1 MEILTTQ
8 DEFDRLSG
16 KALIKLKC
24 LNCSNEFLKAK
35 RHVKYHLK
43 EAKNS
48 GCFCTQKCF
57 SEHKSKLNRFHVNC
71 KNCNASL
78 TRTTHE
84 LNKKHNYFCNQSCSA
99 KYFNQFRIT
108 ELTRLKCA
116 NCQKEFDRPNYHLNK
131 NNVHDF
137 CSRKC
142 VSQFHHHEKP
152 VIIKCDNCQKN
163 VIKGASSLKLH
174 KYHFCNKSCQA
185 IYGNKTYNRKQRF
198 GINKS
203 RAETLMVAIIKKD
216 FPNLNIIEN
225 DRKTL
230 NGLEL
235 DLYIP
240 DKNLG
245 IELNGPCH
253 YIPIFGE
260 NELSKTQSKD
270 VIKKET
276 MQKLKIH
283 FFQINIMGAGK
294 KLPEILTRA
303 YDEQIKPLLV

>member
-1 MEILTTQ
+1 
-8 DEFDRLSG
+8 
-16 KALIKLKC
+16 
-24 LNCSNEFLKAK
+24 
-35 RHVKYHLK
+35 
-43 EAKNS
+43 
-48 GCFCTQKCF
+48 
-57 SEHKSKLNRFHVNC
+57 
-71 KNCNASL
+71 
-78 TRTTHE
+78 
-84 LNKKHNYFCNQSCSA
+84 
-99 KYFNQFRIT
+99 
-108 ELTRLKCA
+108 
-116 NCQKEFDRPNYHLNK
+116 
-131 NNVHDF
+131 
-137 CSRKC
+137 
-142 VSQFHHHEKP
+142 
-152 VIIKCDNCQKN
+152 
-163 VIKGASSLKLH
+163 
-174 KYHFCNKSCQA
+174 
-185 IYGNKTYNRKQRF
+185 
-198 GINKS
+198 
-203 RAETLMVAIIKKD
+203 MVAIIKKD